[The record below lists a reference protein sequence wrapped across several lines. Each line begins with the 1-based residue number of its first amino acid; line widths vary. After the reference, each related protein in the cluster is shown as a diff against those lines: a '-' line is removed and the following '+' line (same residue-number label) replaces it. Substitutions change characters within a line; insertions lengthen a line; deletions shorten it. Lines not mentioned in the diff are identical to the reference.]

1 MRARRI
7 CVLLFLMSH
16 IVVHSMDIGGLTV
29 EYRDNPAGV
38 TTVSPRFSWILVSSV
53 RGDFQTAYQIEVS
66 NDPKSFAADKLIWNT
81 GKVISGRSIN
91 VVYEGQS
98 LKSLERYY
106 WRVRVWGKDGR
117 VSRWSGT
124 GMWQMGIM
132 DESMWLSDWIE
143 PSKYRSGYSHCALL
157 HMVYSMLILTGRE

>member
-1 MRARRI
+1 M
-7 CVLLFLMSH
+7 LFLMSH

-81 GKVISGRSIN
+81 GKVISGRSI
-91 VVYEGQS
+91 S
-98 LKSLERYY
+98 S
-106 WRVRVWGKDGR
+106 
-117 VSRWSGT
+117 
-124 GMWQMGIM
+124 I
-132 DESMWLSDWIE
+132 
-143 PSKYRSGYSHCALL
+143 
-157 HMVYSMLILTGRE
+157 